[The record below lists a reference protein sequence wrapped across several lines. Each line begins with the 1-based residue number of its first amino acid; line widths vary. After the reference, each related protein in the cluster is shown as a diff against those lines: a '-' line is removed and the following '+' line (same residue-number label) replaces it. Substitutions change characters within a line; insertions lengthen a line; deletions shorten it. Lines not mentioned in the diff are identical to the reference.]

1 MKPVVLITG
10 ASGGIGKGI
19 AEIFLSRGYDA
30 LLHTHAK
37 PEVFTALKDQ
47 YPEARIEI
55 FQGDLTLEATA
66 EALQKMVSKTWNKI
80 DVLVNNAGLKI
91 DADIESMTLEVFS
104 KVIDVNLT
112 ATFLVTKAIVP
123 FMKLQKS
130 GSIINI
136 SSGIGYQGRADNIN
150 YAASK
155 GALIGLTPSLAKE
168 LGPYQIRVNAV
179 APGLIPTDMTSYYS
193 KEAQK
198 AYQESV
204 PLKRLAT
211 PSDIGKAV
219 YFLAS
224 EDASFIS
231 GQTLFVNGGKES
243 H

>member
-1 MKPVVLITG
+1 MNPVVLITG
-10 ASGGIGKGI
+10 ASGGIGQGI
-19 AEIFLSRGYDA
+19 ADVFLSRGYDA
-30 LLHTHAK
+30 ILHTHSK
-37 PEVFTALKDQ
+37 PEALAPFKTKYKDQ
-47 YPEARIEI
+47 TIEI
-55 FQGDLTLEATA
+55 FQGDLTLESTTK
-66 EALQKMVSKTWNKI
+66 ALVESIRKGFNRV

-91 DADIESMTLEVFS
+91 DAPLESMTLEVFQ
-104 KVIDVNLT
+104 KVMDVNLT

-123 FMKLQKS
+123 LMKQQPK
-130 GSIINI
+130 GSVINI
-136 SSGIGYQGRADNIN
+136 SSGIGYQGREHNHN

-179 APGLIPTDMTSYYS
+179 APGLIPTEMTSYYS
-193 KEAQK
+193 LEAQI

-211 PSDIGKAV
+211 PLDIGKAV

-224 EDASFIS
+224 DDAAFIS

>member
-1 MKPVVLITG
+1 MKPMVIITG

-30 LLHTHAK
+30 LLHTQSK
-37 PEVFTALKDQ
+37 PEVLEAFKQ
-47 YPEARIEI
+47 EYPEARIEI
-55 FQGDLTLEATA
+55 FQGDLRLE
-66 EALQKMVSKTWNKI
+66 KTSDDLVKTIENTFGHV
-80 DVLVNNAGLKI
+80 DVLVNNAGLKQ
-91 DADIESMTLEVFS
+91 DASLENMSLEVFQ
-104 KVIDVNLT
+104 KVMDVNLT
-112 ATFLVTKAIVP
+112 ATFLVTKAVVP
-123 FMKLQKS
+123 FMKKQKQ
-130 GSIINI
+130 GAIVNI

-168 LGPYQIRVNAV
+168 LGPFQIRVNAV
-179 APGLIPTDMTSYYS
+179 APGLIPTEMTSYYS
-193 KEAQK
+193 KEAQD

-211 PSDIGKAV
+211 PLDIGKAV

-224 EDASFIS
+224 DDASFIS